1 MGVLKHKLLR
11 FTTLLF
17 GFKLNYFASST
28 LAVNVTMTMIVMMC
42 MAAFVVFTHGEFL
55 EV

>member
-1 MGVLKHKLLR
+1 MAAAGAVHVAGVMRLHR
-11 FTTLLF
+11 D
-17 GFKLNYFASST
+17 AQR
-28 LAVNVTMTMIVMMC
+28 LAGDGRRCWRVIMTMIVMMC